1 MPTLINN
8 LTSTAVM
15 TCVIGKCKNHDFF
28 NLQSC
33 NKTYNP
39 PKDVCSLLI
48 MFLSPV
54 TRAPTPRPCPVAP
67 PAPSWWGTPSL
78 PSPGTRQWPALST
91 RLVTPHNIRSPHV
104 FLLLAKLCRGRTKR
118 VLTPPA
124 FLTLPSFTDWL
135 PQHGREGEE
144 GDQQH
149 QHGIRGGGPVLPC

>member
-39 PKDVCSLLI
+39 RKDVCSLLI

-54 TRAPTPRPCPVAP
+54 TRAPTPRPCLAGP
-67 PAPSWWGTPSL
+67 PAPSWWGTRSPPSL
-78 PSPGTRQWPALST
+78 SPGWRPWHLLST
-91 RLVTPHNIRSPHV
+91 RQVNLQQ
-104 FLLLAKLCRGRTKR
+104 
-118 VLTPPA
+118 VL
-124 FLTLPSFTDWL
+124 
-135 PQHGREGEE
+135 
-144 GDQQH
+144 
-149 QHGIRGGGPVLPC
+149 VLPNLLYRSATRAWTTGRGERSTALTWDMKRSVVRCWNTLQIGAEHWKLIVNDH